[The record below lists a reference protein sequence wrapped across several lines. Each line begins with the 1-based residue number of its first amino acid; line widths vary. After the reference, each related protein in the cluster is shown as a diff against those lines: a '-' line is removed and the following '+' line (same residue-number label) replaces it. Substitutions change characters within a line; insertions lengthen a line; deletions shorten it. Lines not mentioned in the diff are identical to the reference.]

1 MTEADLTRKLIKYL
15 KSQGAYA
22 VKIHGNMYTAGLP
35 DIVGCYNGVF
45 LGLEVKKPGRVNTL
59 TKLQAK
65 TLDDISD
72 SGGVACVVTDIE
84 DCDLAL
90 LEAKHIEGRL

>member
-35 DIVGCYNGVF
+35 DIVGCYHGIF
-45 LGLEVKKPGRVNTL
+45 LGLEVKKPGREKTL
-59 TKLQAK
+59 TRLQAR
-65 TLDDISD
+65 TLDDIKEA
-72 SGGVACVVTDIE
+72 GGVSCVVTDVD
-84 DCDLAL
+84 DCWDAL
-90 LEAKHIEGRL
+90 LAAENAAGW

>member
-15 KSQGAYA
+15 KSEGAYA

-35 DIVGCYNGVF
+35 DIVGCYHGVF
-45 LGLEVKKPGRVNTL
+45 LGLEVKKPGRENTL
-59 TKLQAK
+59 TKLQAR

-72 SGGVACVVTDIE
+72 SWGVAFVVTDIA
-84 DCDLAL
+84 DCVLAL
-90 LEAKHIEGRL
+90 EEARHRSGRL